1 MRYEWD
7 EKKNVANRK
16 THGLDFADAEQVLEG
31 FVLEVE
37 DRRYDYGETRFNS
50 LGLLE
55 GRVVHITHTPRGEN
69 VSRIISMRKATDDE
83 EKIYFEAVY
92 GE

>member
-7 EKKNVANRK
+7 EKKNVANRNA
-16 THGLDFADAEQVLEG
+16 HGLDFADAPRVLEG

-37 DRRYDYGETRFNS
+37 DKRYDYDETRFNS

-55 GRVVHITHTPRGEN
+55 GRVVHITHTPRGED
-69 VSRIISMRKATDDE
+69 VTRIISMRKATTDE
-83 EKIYFEAVY
+83 EKIYFEAIY

>member
-1 MRYEWD
+1 MTYDWD
-7 EKKNVANRK
+7 EKKSVSNRN
-16 THGLDFADAEQVLEG
+16 THGLDFADAQHVFDGLVLTTEDKRQDYEEQ
-31 FVLEVE
+31 
-37 DRRYDYGETRFNS
+37 RFNS

-69 VSRIISMRKATDDE
+69 VTRIISMRKATKHE
-83 EKIYFEAVY
+83 EKIYFKAIY